1 MFETL
6 FSKTFFILACSLGFC
21 CLGVQAIIN
30 YFRKLKNSGSPY
42 VTAVYNEK
50 GQENIVIYPPAF
62 SKMVWTAGIL
72 DIVFL
77 VLLMICRDI
86 PVLNLILLAAFTFS
100 SGTSLGISLIMRDE
114 NLGIQAA
121 QLTALAVLLTG
132 VIGMRSGIDF
142 GFLGGFLFVG
152 LILLIIGS
160 IVRIFININNTAR
173 KMYAIFG
180 IFIFCGYL
188 LYDFSRLTRFE
199 GSAFANTWHMAFKLA
214 INIYI
219 DIINLFLY
227 ILDFLSNN

>member
-50 GQENIVIYPPAF
+50 GQENLVIYPSAF
-62 SKMVWTAGIL
+62 SKMMWTAGIL
-72 DIVFL
+72 DIVSF
-77 VLLMICRDI
+77 VILMICRDI
-86 PVLNLILLAAFTFS
+86 PVLNLILLAVFTFL

-114 NLGIQAA
+114 NLGMQAA

-132 VIGMRSGIDF
+132 LIGMRSGIDF
-142 GFLGGFLFVG
+142 SFLGGFLFVG

-160 IVRIFININNTAR
+160 IVRIFININGTAR
-173 KMYAIFG
+173 KMYATFG

-188 LYDFSRLTRFE
+188 LYDFSRLARL
-199 GSAFANTWHMAFKLA
+199 GGLAFANTWHTAFKLA
-214 INIYI
+214 INIYL